1 MWQTKVNSSPSK
13 AGPSQDMEMAEMQQG
28 LYKAN
33 AALEDAQSQ
42 LLTRQEEVQ
51 ELTQRLEAAQA
62 YIASLQVISC
72 RNSVMSLA
80 CFYVPCIPACLCP
93 SACIYTAMS
102 CSAIH
107 WEKSGIHQ

>member
-1 MWQTKVNSSPSK
+1 MWQAKVSSSPSK
-13 AGPSQDMEMAEMQQG
+13 AGPSQDVELAEMQQG

-33 AALEDAQSQ
+33 AALEGAQSQ

-51 ELTQRLEAAQA
+51 EVTQRLEAAQA
-62 YIASLQVISC
+62 DIASLQVVTSD
-72 RNSVMSLA
+72 NSVLSLA
-80 CFYVPCIPACLCP
+80 CFPVLCIAACLCP
-93 SACIYTAMS
+93 SACIYTAMT

>member
-1 MWQTKVNSSPSK
+1 MLQAKVNSSPSK
-13 AGPSQDMEMAEMQQG
+13 AGPSQDVELAEMQQG

-62 YIASLQVISC
+62 DIASLQVVTSC
-72 RNSVMSLA
+72 NLSVES
-80 CFYVPCIPACLCP
+80 CLLP
-93 SACIYTAMS
+93 SAMHPCMS
-102 CSAIH
+102 VPLCTC
-107 WEKSGIHQ
+107 